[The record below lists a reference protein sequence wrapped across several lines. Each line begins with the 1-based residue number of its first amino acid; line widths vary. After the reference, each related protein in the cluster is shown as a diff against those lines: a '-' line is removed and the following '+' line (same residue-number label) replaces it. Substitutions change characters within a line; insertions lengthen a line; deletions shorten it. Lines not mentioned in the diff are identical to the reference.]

1 MLLHDN
7 RISMRLQKQI
17 LKNAKRRTKELIRK
31 RNTPVSLSQYL
42 RELIKLDSE
51 KKLIN

>member
-17 LKNAKRRTKELIRK
+17 LKDAKRRTKELIQK
-31 RNTPVSLSQYL
+31 RQTPISLSAYL
-42 RELIKLDSE
+42 RELIKLDVD
-51 KKLIN
+51 KKLL

>member
-17 LKNAKRRTKELIRK
+17 LKNAKRRTKELIK
-31 RNTPVSLSQYL
+31 IRNTPVSLSQYL
-42 RELIKLDSE
+42 RELIRLDVD
-51 KKLIN
+51 KKLL

>member
-17 LKNAKRRTKELIRK
+17 LKNAKRRTKELIKK
-31 RNTPVSLSQYL
+31 RNKQISFSQYL
-42 RELIKLDSE
+42 RELIEHDTE
-51 KKLIN
+51 KIN

>member
-17 LKNAKRRTKELIRK
+17 LKNAKRRTKELIK
-31 RNTPVSLSQYL
+31 IRNTPVSLSAYL
-42 RELIKLDSE
+42 RELIKLDVD
-51 KKLIN
+51 KKLL